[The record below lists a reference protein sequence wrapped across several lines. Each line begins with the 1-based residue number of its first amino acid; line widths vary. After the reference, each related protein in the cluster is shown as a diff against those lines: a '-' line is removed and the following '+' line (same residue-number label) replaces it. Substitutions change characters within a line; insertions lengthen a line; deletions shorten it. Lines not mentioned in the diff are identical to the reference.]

1 MIKLWEI
8 DTQLCVQEYQ
18 GHSDVVRDVKVI
30 SSDLFLSA
38 ANDWYINN

>member
-1 MIKLWEI
+1 M
-8 DTQLCVQEYQ
+8 QEYQ

-38 ANDWYINN
+38 ANDWYNTNSDNNNNNNEI